1 VPSEGGGEGSR
12 SKRRGKDPVS
22 EQKESLVTIHS
33 EACSTDKVVPRKAQ
47 SVSKSRSMVYV
58 ALCIALMAVSAWVVI
73 PLGPVPFTLQMFAIT
88 FAIVV
93 LTPGQAMA
101 SVLGYLAL
109 GAIGVPV
116 FSGMRG
122 GIGVLAGPTGGFLWG
137 YIFGVGLAVLLL
149 WGLRRLMGQNTRLD
163 AAGFGAKGSGVD
175 PLARASASKTKRA
188 LLFIQSSGADVLA
201 GIVFTAVAY
210 LCGTVQYSF
219 VAGVSLEAAFLV
231 AVAPFIV
238 VDLCKIVAAA
248 ACAQGVKAVL
258 HF

>member
-1 VPSEGGGEGSR
+1 MTL
-12 SKRRGKDPVS
+12 
-22 EQKESLVTIHS
+22 QS
-33 EACSTDKVVPRKAQ
+33 EACSSEEIAPQKTQ

-149 WGLRRLMGQNTRLD
+149 WGLRRLMGQNGRPGEVQNPST
-163 AAGFGAKGSGVD
+163 AID
-175 PLARASASKTKRA
+175 PLARASASTSKRVF
-188 LLFIQSSGADVLA
+188 LFLKASGAEVLA
-201 GIVFTAVAY
+201 GVVFTTVAY
-210 LCGTVQYSF
+210 VCGTVQYSV

-231 AVAPFIV
+231 AAAPFIV
-238 VDLCKIVAAA
+238 VDLCKIVAAV
-248 ACAQGVKAVL
+248 ACAQGVKAVVRSS
-258 HF
+258 